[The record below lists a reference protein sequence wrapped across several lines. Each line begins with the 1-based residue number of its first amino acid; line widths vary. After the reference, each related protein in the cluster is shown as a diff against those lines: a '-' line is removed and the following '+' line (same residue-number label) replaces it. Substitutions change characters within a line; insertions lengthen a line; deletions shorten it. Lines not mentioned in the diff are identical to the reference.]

1 MKKLTNYAPGPRGV
15 TLKPKDKD
23 SPGEIVWIEPG
34 QTVSVDPARIV
45 EPLPDLGAKPVD
57 DDNADQVE
65 ALTKR
70 NADLEKLVAEQGEQ
84 IATLTADLEK
94 ATKPAK

>member
-23 SPGEIVWIEPG
+23 GPGEIVWIDPG
-34 QTVSVDPARIV
+34 ATVSVDSARIV
-45 EPLPDLGAKPVD
+45 EPLPDLGTKPAD
-57 DDNADQVE
+57 DGSADQIE
-65 ALTKR
+65 QLTAR
-70 NADLEKLVAEQGEQ
+70 NTELEGIVADQGKQIEQ
-84 IATLTADLEK
+84 LTADLEK